1 MNKKETD
8 KLLDQVINLKLQV
21 NRLDKEWAEQYD
33 KVQKVQKE
41 FTIFKIMTHL
51 INNGMEKD
59 MAKVMAV
66 DSYNMSLEVQV

>member
-8 KLLDQVINLKLQV
+8 KLLDHVLDLKLQV

-51 INNGMEKD
+51 INNGMEQD
-59 MAKVMAV
+59 IAKVMAV
-66 DSYNMSLEVQV
+66 DSYNMSLEVQI

>member
-8 KLLDQVINLKLQV
+8 KLLDQVLDLKLQV

-51 INNGMEKD
+51 INNGMEQD
-59 MAKVMAV
+59 IAKIMAV
-66 DSYNMSLEVQV
+66 DSYNMSREVYQ

>member
-8 KLLDQVINLKLQV
+8 KLLDHVLNLKLQV

-41 FTIFKIMTHL
+41 FTIFKIMTHF
-51 INNGMEKD
+51 INNGVKRD
-59 MAKVMAV
+59 LAKVLAT
-66 DSYNMSLEVQV
+66 DAYNEAKGDL

>member
-8 KLLDQVINLKLQV
+8 KLLDHVLDLKLQV

-41 FTIFKIMTHL
+41 FAIFKIMTHL
-51 INNGMEKD
+51 INNGIKQD
-59 MAKVMAV
+59 IAKVMAV
-66 DSYNMSLEVQV
+66 DSYNMSREVY